1 MAEVDRDAIVD
12 NALEL
17 FTNQGYNAT
26 TLADIASASDLQPD
40 IVAAAFPA
48 KVSFIFTVVDDMFA
62 AVFEELAK
70 IPQTEELVD
79 ALRAAHQNAVER
91 IIAGE
96 GPVPL
101 IRMHRMGR
109 VIATNPAVAQ
119 SVSVHRKQVLAHGL
133 ADRRG
138 VDHDDPQIKKA
149 VTVWSAIMAST
160 HAAAAHDEDEP
171 DRFATNLTIQRLN
184 RTFNLVRGN
193 ASPDTAADGLRPRSD
208 G

>member
-1 MAEVDRDAIVD
+1 MTEVDRDAIVD
-12 NALEL
+12 HALEL
-17 FTNQGYNAT
+17 FSNQGYNAT
-26 TLADIASASDLQPD
+26 TLADIASASDVQPD
-40 IVAAAFPA
+40 IVAAAFPD
-48 KVSFIFTVVDDMFA
+48 KVSFIFAVVDALFG

-70 IPQTEELVD
+70 IPPTEDLVD

-109 VIATNPAVAQ
+109 VIAINPAVTQA
-119 SVSVHRKQVLAHGL
+119 VSVHRKQVLTRGL
-133 ADRRG
+133 ADQRG
-138 VDHDDPQIKKA
+138 LGHDDSQIKKA

-160 HAAAAHDEDEP
+160 HAAATHDDDEP

-193 ASPDTAADGLRPRSD
+193 ASPDPADDLRPRPD
-208 G
+208 